1 MPQDWATRTHPTT
14 TENGGST
21 TRRRK
26 AAQAPN
32 GGVITAMQEGGSIRQ
47 RLRDLAAKIATE
59 QDHDKFTALV
69 KEFNQLVDGDEQQP
83 REPHDHHVDA

>member
-1 MPQDWATRTHPTT
+1 
-14 TENGGST
+14 
-21 TRRRK
+21 
-26 AAQAPN
+26 
-32 GGVITAMQEGGSIRQ
+32 MQEGGSIRQ